1 MTFFIFY
8 KKMKQCCIIVPI
20 YREFKGT
27 EEKSLNQLF
36 KIINNFDIICICPEY
51 LDISFLKKYSF
62 YEIKQLEDKNF
73 VNIEAYNHLM
83 LSANFYEM
91 FTDYE
96 FMLIYQLD
104 AWCFRNRLKEWCNK
118 GYDYIGAPWTDGK
131 IGNGGF
137 SLRKISTCIK
147 IMSDK
152 NKLKEWLSKPS
163 GFHNE
168 DGYFSWYGGLNL
180 PQCSEAINFSIE
192 TYYNGVDLNEL
203 FGCHKLYYWNKD
215 LVNILHCYE

>member
-1 MTFFIFY
+1 
-8 KKMKQCCIIVPI
+8 
-20 YREFKGT
+20 
-27 EEKSLNQLF
+27 
-36 KIINNFDIICICPEY
+36 
-51 LDISFLKKYSF
+51 
-62 YEIKQLEDKNF
+62 
-73 VNIEAYNHLM
+73 
-83 LSANFYEM
+83 
-91 FTDYE
+91 
-96 FMLIYQLD
+96 
-104 AWCFRNRLKEWCNK
+104 
-118 GYDYIGAPWTDGK
+118 
-131 IGNGGF
+131 
-137 SLRKISTCIK
+137 
-147 IMSDK
+147 MSDK